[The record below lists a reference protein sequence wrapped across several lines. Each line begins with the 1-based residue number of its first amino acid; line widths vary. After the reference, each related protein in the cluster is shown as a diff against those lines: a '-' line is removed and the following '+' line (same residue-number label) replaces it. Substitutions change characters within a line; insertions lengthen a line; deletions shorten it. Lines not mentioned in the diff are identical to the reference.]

1 MFRRSS
7 IFLTP
12 LLISTLV
19 LNPLAAATL
28 ALADEKAPLTFAETV
43 RNTKETD
50 SVLIS
55 DTDLQGA
62 DEDSPGLEDYYPSQD
77 ANVQAAVAAAFAA
90 VAKSM
95 EPKEN
100 ELPPE
105 ACEPALLTR
114 FQSALATQGLPADK
128 TEIRFALITLRQKNL
143 IDDVTLMPLLAAY
156 PAWASIGY
164 DEREW
169 TRTDSEGRTAFV
181 DCPTDQYLQLVGSVR
196 TEFGRKMKRKN
207 IVQKINTGAKE
218 KNDAGQ
224 PRYLAVQTNWLR
236 ALEKTSYDTN
246 TRFALNSILKQVAD
260 TKDASPRADP
270 NDKPTKVMSKRKK
283 KGKGLSNRLALYS
296 MYNSFQI
303 NMLADEFKKF
313 TERMDLMSA
322 DATIV
327 IHYKDGRPD
336 ETIPLSPQEQYR
348 MAAKLLHKDVEELK
362 LSGIFAGKSP
372 TFDDVIL
379 ASVETGF
386 LHASELDAA
395 MGVDDVW
402 NPAVSGWTKVVTIVK
417 KYGGTVLMLIPNPIS
432 FWAGLALTLAETVIT
447 KKTQS
452 AGNPDDNGI
461 SIF

>member
-7 IFLTP
+7 IFLIP
-12 LLISTLV
+12 ILISTLV
-19 LNPLAAATL
+19 LNPLAATL
-28 ALADEKAPLTFAETV
+28 AVADGKAPLTFAETV

-50 SVLIS
+50 SILIS
-55 DTDLQGA
+55 DADLHGA
-62 DEDSPGLEDYYPSQD
+62 DADSPGLEDYYPSAD
-77 ANVQAAVAAAFAA
+77 SKVQAGIVAAFAA

-95 EPKEN
+95 EPKER

-105 ACEPALLTR
+105 ACEPALLSR
-114 FQSALATQGLPADK
+114 FQSELAAQGLPADK
-128 TEIRFALITLRQKNL
+128 VGIRFAILSLRQKNL
-143 IDDVTLMPLLAAY
+143 IDDITLMPLLATY

-164 DEREW
+164 QEKEW
-169 TRTDSEGRTAFV
+169 TRTDAEGRTAII
-181 DCPTDQYLQLVGSVR
+181 DCPTDQYLQLVGSVKSQ
-196 TEFGRKMKRKN
+196 FGRKMKRKN
-207 IVQKINTGAKE
+207 IVQKIDVGSKE

-224 PRYLAVQTNWLR
+224 PRYLPVQTEWLR
-236 ALEKTSYDTN
+236 ALESASYDLN
-246 TRFALNSILKQVAD
+246 TQFALNSILKQV
-260 TKDASPRADP
+260 TNSKDSSPRADP
-270 NDKPTKVMSKRKK
+270 NDTPTKVMSKRKK

-296 MYNSFQI
+296 RYNSFQI

-336 ETIPLSPQEQYR
+336 EVIPLSPQEQYR
-348 MAAKLLHKDVEELK
+348 MAAKLLHKDVEEMK
-362 LSGIFAGKSP
+362 LSGLFAGKSP
-372 TFDDVIL
+372 TFDEVVL

-402 NPAVSGWTKVVTIVK
+402 NPKVSGWSKVVTLVK
-417 KYGGTVLMLIPNPIS
+417 KYGGTVLLLIPNPIS
-432 FWAGLALTLAETVIT
+432 FWAGLALTLAETLIT
-447 KKTQS
+447 KKTQG
-452 AGNPDDNGI
+452 AGEPEDNGV